1 MPIVFKNLKNHKF
14 IRILLILIND
24 FFILNFCLYFSYFI
38 RLEYFINIFEI
49 KEIIIFS
56 NILYFFI
63 FFIFKINK
71 SFFRFFNEQSAILYG
86 KYILSYS
93 IIFSIFVLLFYKNFL
108 IPRSLVIIYPILIFF
123 ALVLNRYIISSLFKN
138 IANLEN
144 KYSIIFGINTNINQ
158 NVLSQFNVKYY
169 VIKNKKNVNR
179 NINGVP
185 IIHIN
190 DFLQKSYRI
199 NFTKILILDQSLFDK
214 YKLKLRDK
222 IISEEIQVQK
232 ISYNNNNLNLS
243 PYFDFNYF
251 FNRKSKILKISNIY
265 EKKVI
270 LITGAGGSIGTGIL
284 SQLLK
289 VKFKKI
295 ILIEKSEYNLFHLKS
310 KFNLT
315 SKKHIESYLL
325 GFENSNQIMNIFKK
339 NKIDIVFHAA
349 AYKHV
354 PLLEFN
360 PFAAIQNNFLSTFN
374 FIKLIQKF
382 NVEYFCLISSD
393 KAVRPTNIMGATKRL
408 AELGAIYLSKN
419 KINKTKINCVRFGN
433 VINSSGSV
441 LPLFNK
447 QIKNNLPITLTDKR
461 MIRYFMTIE
470 EAANLVLS
478 VYRIS
483 KGGEIFL
490 LDMGEPIKLYDL
502 VKLVTQFSGSKIY
515 DGKTGNIKIKYIG
528 LRRGEKLYEELLIDN
543 LSKKTKLNN
552 IFQSLEKNITNNEFN
567 ILYKKIIKSINSND
581 KKMLKN
587 ALKINSIS
595 YKDEFR

>member
-1 MPIVFKNLKNHKF
+1 MPIIFENLKKNKYL
-14 IRILLILIND
+14 RILLILIND
-24 FFILNFCLYFSYFI
+24 FFILNSCLYISYFI

-49 KEIIIFS
+49 KETFIFS

-63 FFIFKINK
+63 FFIFRINK
-71 SFFRFFNEQSAILYG
+71 SFFRFFNEQSVILYG

-93 IIFSIFVLLFYKNFL
+93 VIFTIFVLSFYEIFF

-123 ALVLNRYIISSLFKN
+123 VLVLNRYIISSLFKN
-138 IANLEN
+138 ITSLDN
-144 KYSIIFGINTNINQ
+144 KYSVIFGINTNIDQ
-158 NVLSQFNVKYY
+158 NILSQFNVKYY
-169 VIKNKKNVNR
+169 VTKNNKNVNR
-179 NINGVP
+179 NINGIP
-185 IIHIN
+185 IIDIN
-190 DFLQKSYRI
+190 DFIKKYYKI
-199 NFTKILILDQSLFDK
+199 NFSKILIFDQNLFDK
-214 YKLKLRDK
+214 YKFKLRDK
-222 IISEEIQVQK
+222 IINEEIQVQK
-232 ISYNNNNLNLS
+232 ISYNHSNLNLS

-265 EKKVI
+265 KQKVI

-284 SQLLK
+284 SQLLR

-295 ILIEKSEYNLFHLKS
+295 ILIEKSEYNLFNLKS
-310 KFNLT
+310 KFNLL
-315 SKKHIESYLL
+315 SKKNIESYLL
-325 GFENSNQIMNIFKK
+325 GFENSNQLINIFKK

-360 PFAAIQNNFLSTFN
+360 PFAAIQNNFLSTYN

-382 NVEYFCLISSD
+382 NIEYFCLISSD

-408 AELGAIYLSKN
+408 AELGAINLSKN
-419 KINKTKINCVRFGN
+419 KLKKTKINCVRFGN

-441 LPLFNK
+441 LPLFNN

-483 KGGEIFL
+483 IGGEIFL
-490 LDMGEPIKLYDL
+490 LDMGEPVKLYDL
-502 VKLVTQFSGSKIY
+502 AKLVTQFSGSKIY
-515 DGKTGNIKIKYIG
+515 DGKTGNVKIKYIG

-552 IFQSLEKNITNNEFN
+552 IFQSLEKNISNKEFN
-567 ILYKKIIKSINSND
+567 FLYKKISKSLLLND

-587 ALKINSIS
+587 TLKIRSIS
-595 YKDEFR
+595 YKDEFS

>member
-1 MPIVFKNLKNHKF
+1 MPIIFENLKKNKYL
-14 IRILLILIND
+14 RILLILIND
-24 FFILNFCLYFSYFI
+24 FFILNSCLYISYFI

-49 KEIIIFS
+49 KETFIFS

-63 FFIFKINK
+63 FFIFRINK
-71 SFFRFFNEQSAILYG
+71 SFFRFFNEQSVILYG

-93 IIFSIFVLLFYKNFL
+93 VIFTIFVLSFYEIFF

-123 ALVLNRYIISSLFKN
+123 VLVLNRYIISSLFKN
-138 IANLEN
+138 ITSLDN
-144 KYSIIFGINTNINQ
+144 KYSVIFGINTNIDQ
-158 NVLSQFNVKYY
+158 NILSQFNVKYY
-169 VIKNKKNVNR
+169 VTKNNKNVNR
-179 NINGVP
+179 NINGIP
-185 IIHIN
+185 IIDIN
-190 DFLQKSYRI
+190 DFIKKYYKI
-199 NFTKILILDQSLFDK
+199 NFSKILIFDQNLFDK
-214 YKLKLRDK
+214 YKFKLRDK
-222 IISEEIQVQK
+222 IINEEIQVQK
-232 ISYNNNNLNLS
+232 ISYNHSNLNLS

-265 EKKVI
+265 KQKVI

-284 SQLLK
+284 SQLLR

-295 ILIEKSEYNLFHLKS
+295 ILIEKTEYNLFNLKS
-310 KFNLT
+310 KFNLL
-315 SKKHIESYLL
+315 SKKNIESYLL
-325 GFENSNQIMNIFKK
+325 GFENSNQLINIFKK

-360 PFAAIQNNFLSTFN
+360 PFAAIQNNFLSTYN

-382 NVEYFCLISSD
+382 NIEYFCLISSD

-408 AELGAIYLSKN
+408 AELGAINLSKN
-419 KINKTKINCVRFGN
+419 KLKKTKINCVRFGN

-441 LPLFNK
+441 LPLFNN

-490 LDMGEPIKLYDL
+490 LDMGEPVKLYDL
-502 VKLVTQFSGSKIY
+502 AKLVTQFSGSKIY
-515 DGKTGNIKIKYIG
+515 DGKTGNVKIKYIG

-552 IFQSLEKNITNNEFN
+552 IFQSLEKNISNKEFN
-567 ILYKKIIKSINSND
+567 FLYKKISKSLLLND

-587 ALKINSIS
+587 TLKIRSIS
-595 YKDEFR
+595 YKDEFS

>member
-1 MPIVFKNLKNHKF
+1 MPIIFENLKKNKYL
-14 IRILLILIND
+14 RILLILIND
-24 FFILNFCLYFSYFI
+24 FFILNSCLYISYFI

-49 KEIIIFS
+49 KETFIFS

-63 FFIFKINK
+63 FFIFRINK
-71 SFFRFFNEQSAILYG
+71 SFFRFFNEQSVILYG

-93 IIFSIFVLLFYKNFL
+93 VIFTIFVLSFYEIFF

-123 ALVLNRYIISSLFKN
+123 VLVLNRYIISSLFKN
-138 IANLEN
+138 ITSLDN
-144 KYSIIFGINTNINQ
+144 KYSVIFGINTNIDQ
-158 NVLSQFNVKYY
+158 NILSQFNVKYY
-169 VIKNKKNVNR
+169 VTKNNKNVNR
-179 NINGVP
+179 NINGIP
-185 IIHIN
+185 IIDIN
-190 DFLQKSYRI
+190 DFIKKYYKI
-199 NFTKILILDQSLFDK
+199 NFSKILIFDQNLFDK
-214 YKLKLRDK
+214 YKFKLRDK
-222 IISEEIQVQK
+222 IINEEIQVQK
-232 ISYNNNNLNLS
+232 ISYNHSNLNLS

-265 EKKVI
+265 KQKVI

-284 SQLLK
+284 SQLLR

-295 ILIEKSEYNLFHLKS
+295 ILIEKSEYNLFNLKS
-310 KFNLT
+310 KFNLL
-315 SKKHIESYLL
+315 SKKNIESYLL
-325 GFENSNQIMNIFKK
+325 GFENSNQLINIFKK

-360 PFAAIQNNFLSTFN
+360 PFAAIQNNFLSTYN

-382 NVEYFCLISSD
+382 NIEYFCLISSD

-408 AELGAIYLSKN
+408 AELGAINLSKN
-419 KINKTKINCVRFGN
+419 KLKKTKINCVRFGN

-441 LPLFNK
+441 LPLFNN

-490 LDMGEPIKLYDL
+490 LDMGEPVKLYDL
-502 VKLVTQFSGSKIY
+502 AKLVTQFSGSKIY
-515 DGKTGNIKIKYIG
+515 DGKTGNVKIKYIG

-552 IFQSLEKNITNNEFN
+552 IFQSLEKNISNKEFN
-567 ILYKKIIKSINSND
+567 FLYKKISKSLLLND

-587 ALKINSIS
+587 TLKIRSIS
-595 YKDEFR
+595 YKDEFS

>member
-1 MPIVFKNLKNHKF
+1 MPIIFENIKKNKYL
-14 IRILLILIND
+14 RILLILIND
-24 FFILNFCLYFSYFI
+24 FFILNSCLYISYFI

-49 KEIIIFS
+49 KETFIFS

-63 FFIFKINK
+63 FFIFRINK
-71 SFFRFFNEQSAILYG
+71 SFFRFFNEQSVILYG

-93 IIFSIFVLLFYKNFL
+93 VIFTIFVLSFYEIFF

-123 ALVLNRYIISSLFKN
+123 VLVLNRYIISSLFKN
-138 IANLEN
+138 ITSLDN
-144 KYSIIFGINTNINQ
+144 KYSVIFGINTNIDQ
-158 NVLSQFNVKYY
+158 NILSQFNVKYY
-169 VIKNKKNVNR
+169 VTKNNKNVNR
-179 NINGVP
+179 NINGIP
-185 IIHIN
+185 IIDIN
-190 DFLQKSYRI
+190 DFIKKYYKI
-199 NFTKILILDQSLFDK
+199 NFSKILIFDQNLFDK
-214 YKLKLRDK
+214 YKFKLRDK
-222 IISEEIQVQK
+222 IINEEIQVQK
-232 ISYNNNNLNLS
+232 ISYNHSNLNLS

-265 EKKVI
+265 KQKVI

-284 SQLLK
+284 SQLLR

-295 ILIEKSEYNLFHLKS
+295 ILIEKSEYNLFNLKS
-310 KFNLT
+310 KFNLL
-315 SKKHIESYLL
+315 SKKNIESYLL
-325 GFENSNQIMNIFKK
+325 GFENSNQLINIFKK

-360 PFAAIQNNFLSTFN
+360 PFAAIQNNFLSTYN

-382 NVEYFCLISSD
+382 NIEYFCLISSD

-408 AELGAIYLSKN
+408 AELGAINLSKN
-419 KINKTKINCVRFGN
+419 KLKKTKINCVRFGN

-441 LPLFNK
+441 LPLFNN

-490 LDMGEPIKLYDL
+490 LDMGEPVKLYDL
-502 VKLVTQFSGSKIY
+502 AKLVTQFSGSKIY
-515 DGKTGNIKIKYIG
+515 DGKTGNVKIKYIG

-552 IFQSLEKNITNNEFN
+552 IFQSLEKNISNKEFN
-567 ILYKKIIKSINSND
+567 FLYKKISKSLLLND

-587 ALKINSIS
+587 TLKIRSIS
-595 YKDEFR
+595 YKDEFS

>member
-1 MPIVFKNLKNHKF
+1 MPIIFENLKKNKYL
-14 IRILLILIND
+14 RILLILIND
-24 FFILNFCLYFSYFI
+24 FFILNSCLYISYFI

-49 KEIIIFS
+49 KETFIFS

-63 FFIFKINK
+63 FFIFRINK
-71 SFFRFFNEQSAILYG
+71 SFFRFFNEQSVILYG

-93 IIFSIFVLLFYKNFL
+93 VIFTIFVLSFYEIFF

-123 ALVLNRYIISSLFKN
+123 VLVLNRYIISSLFKN
-138 IANLEN
+138 ITSLDN
-144 KYSIIFGINTNINQ
+144 KYSVIFGINTNIDQ
-158 NVLSQFNVKYY
+158 NILSQFNVKYY
-169 VIKNKKNVNR
+169 VTKNNKNVNR
-179 NINGVP
+179 NINGIP
-185 IIHIN
+185 IIDIN
-190 DFLQKSYRI
+190 DFIKKYYKIDFS
-199 NFTKILILDQSLFDK
+199 KILIFDQNLFDK
-214 YKLKLRDK
+214 YKFKLRDK
-222 IISEEIQVQK
+222 IINEEIQVQK
-232 ISYNNNNLNLS
+232 ISYNHSNLNLS

-265 EKKVI
+265 KQKVI

-284 SQLLK
+284 SQLLR

-295 ILIEKSEYNLFHLKS
+295 ILIEKSEYNLFNLKS
-310 KFNLT
+310 KFNLL
-315 SKKHIESYLL
+315 SKKNIESYLL
-325 GFENSNQIMNIFKK
+325 GFENSNQLINIFKK

-360 PFAAIQNNFLSTFN
+360 PFAAIQNNFLSTYN

-382 NVEYFCLISSD
+382 NIEYFCLISSD

-408 AELGAIYLSKN
+408 AELGAINLSKN
-419 KINKTKINCVRFGN
+419 KLKKTKINCVRFGN

-441 LPLFNK
+441 LPLFNN

-490 LDMGEPIKLYDL
+490 LDMGEPVKLYDL
-502 VKLVTQFSGSKIY
+502 AKLVTQFSGSKIY
-515 DGKTGNIKIKYIG
+515 DGKTGNVKIKYIG

-552 IFQSLEKNITNNEFN
+552 IFQSLEKNISNKEFN
-567 ILYKKIIKSINSND
+567 FLYKKISKSLLLND

-587 ALKINSIS
+587 TLKIKSIS
-595 YKDEFR
+595 YKDEFS